1 MKKRIIAVVS
11 AFLITVLLLGIVSCG
26 ASGKASNDFAP
37 EKDYFA
43 GESIGSAAGTVNPD
57 GSSTSSA
64 GDGTKIIKTA
74 TVTAETKEY
83 AKSTEALKSL
93 IESAGGHIS
102 TSSASENASHRT
114 NGRPEKHANYTIKV
128 PSDKFDEFLS
138 SLSSTFNVTNLTT
151 STEDVSESYFSLQ
164 ARIETLE
171 SKREGLV
178 SMLQHVN
185 VNTDFTTW
193 QKINEELTKIDT
205 ELMIYN
211 EQLKS
216 LENKVSYST
225 VTFSVSEVT
234 EYTETDE
241 KSYGDEIAD
250 AFKGSVEAVKKFFQG
265 LLIVIIYLLPFLLIS
280 GVTAV
285 VVVLIVRASVKKK
298 KAKRN
303 QNNDENK

>member
-1 MKKRIIAVVS
+1 MRKK
-11 AFLITVLLLGIVSCG
+11 LITAVALILIMLFAFSIASCAANGELKAEDDIYMPDMG
-26 ASGKASNDFAP
+26 ASN
-37 EKDYFA
+37 
-43 GESIGSAAGTVNPD
+43 ESVSKPSDVVTSTTGGD
-57 GSSTSSA
+57 GS
-64 GDGTKIIKTA
+64 KIIKNA
-74 TVTAETKEY
+74 TVSAETKEY
-83 AKSTEALKSL
+83 DTATEGLKAL
-93 IESAGGHIS
+93 IESTGGHVAN
-102 TSSASENASHRT
+102 SSVRENSSYRSDGKT
-114 NGRPEKHANYTIKV
+114 EKRANYEIKI
-128 PSDKFDEFLS
+128 PAEKFDSFLS
-138 SLSSTFNVTNLTT
+138 SLSTIFNITDIST
-151 STEDVSESYFSLQ
+151 STEDVSESYFTLQ

-225 VTFSVSEVT
+225 VTLSVSEVS

-250 AFKGSVEAVKKFFQG
+250 AFKGSIEAVKKFFQG

-303 QNNDENK
+303 QNNDDNRA